1 MTSPRIK
8 VLLLQPECHDRS
20 HDSTDLVEQII
31 SGFPKEKY
39 EVTSAF
45 IRGRRTPDHPPSC
58 ADKVVYFDLTTGAM
72 IGLRLRLRWLLYQFC
87 RRERFDVV
95 ICNRYKPVSL
105 LMQLNRLLK
114 IPVCIGIVHGFGE
127 YRTRWRRVFAKR
139 FISAEWRFVGV
150 SSAVKDYLV
159 GLACGFTDRNTVVI
173 DNAIDIHETEAV
185 QFTRE
190 EARRILGLP
199 AQAKVFGSIGRL
211 AVVKGYIHLI
221 RAFAQLAAK
230 YPDTLLA
237 IIGDGR
243 EEAGLVEE
251 IDRLGLQGR
260 VHLLGFRTQAG
271 RFVRAFD
278 LWVMP
283 SLSEGL
289 PRSLLE
295 GMSGHLPLITSDI
308 PSLRPIVTGAGGTL
322 VPPEDADALAEA
334 LDISLA
340 LPSAELK
347 AQGEKAYRYLC
358 EHFSINSYKQG
369 YLQLVEDCLSGR
381 RTS

>member
-8 VLLLQPECHDRS
+8 VLVLQPECHDRS

-31 SGFPKEKY
+31 SAFPKEKY

-45 IRGRRTPDHPPSC
+45 FRGGRTPEHPPSC

-72 IGLRLRLRWLLYQFC
+72 VGLRLRLRWLLYQFC

-105 LMQLNRLLK
+105 LMQLNRVLR

-127 YRTRWRRVFAKR
+127 YRTRWRRLFAKH
-139 FISAEWRFVGV
+139 FINSEWRFVGV

-159 GLACGFTDRNTVVI
+159 GLNCGFTDRNTVVI
-173 DNAIDIHETEAV
+173 DNAIDIQETEAV
-185 QFTRE
+185 QFSRE

-199 AQAKVFGSIGRL
+199 AQARVFGSIGRL
-211 AVVKGYIHLI
+211 AVVKGYIYLI
-221 RAFAQLAAK
+221 RAFAQIAAK

-243 EEAGLVEE
+243 EEAALVEE
-251 IDRLGLQGR
+251 INRFGLQGR
-260 VHLLGFRTQAG
+260 VYLLGFRTQAG
-271 RFVRAFD
+271 RFVKAFD

-295 GMSGHLPLITSDI
+295 GMSGRLPLITSDI
-308 PSLRPIVTGAGGTL
+308 PSLRPIVAGAGGL
-322 VPPEDADALAEA
+322 LAPPGNAESLAEA
-334 LDISLA
+334 LDVSLA
-340 LPSAELK
+340 LSSAELK
-347 AQGEKAYRYLC
+347 AQGEKAYRYLSK
-358 EHFSINSYKQG
+358 HFSINSYKQA
-369 YLQLVEDCLSGR
+369 YLQLVENYLSR
-381 RTS
+381 RAS